1 MDIIVLG
8 GIGLFIYFLYQ
19 HYQGEADPGIN
30 DIIDVKASRAYR
42 NNNPGNLVYN
52 GQELAVG
59 KDDKGY
65 AQFANEN
72 DGWQALYN
80 QIELDKGRGIS
91 LEKFIYKYAP
101 PQNNNTQLYINK
113 VLKGTGLTQKDLL
126 SEFDTQQLADTIA
139 RIEGWYKIA

>member
-1 MDIIVLG
+1 MNLLVLG
-8 GIGLFIYFLYQ
+8 GLGLFVYFLYQ
-19 HYQGEADPGIN
+19 QYQSSTDPGIN

-42 NNNPGNLVYN
+42 NNNPGNLIYN

-65 AQFANEN
+65 AQFANEA

-80 QIELDKGRGIS
+80 QIELDKSRNIS

-101 PQNNNTQLYINK
+101 PQNNNTKAYIDK
-113 VLKGTGLTQKDLL
+113 VLKGTGLMQKDLL
-126 SEFDTQQLADTIA
+126 SNFDTQQLADTIA
-139 RIEGWYKIA
+139 RIEGWYKVA